1 MIEFVLGESD
11 LVDVRFA
18 VSPLSELT
26 LSLRVLKDPAKYPL
40 HVPWARRIRDVD
52 TEVLLALSTGRG
64 WTPDFLSPR
73 PLTPFT
79 RIEDEF
85 AALRETP
92 TRTLRRDLRAVF
104 GEVPAVLRDRGRML
118 DALENYW
125 HAALARQWDR
135 LRAVLEADIGHR
147 GREMA
152 QHGLAAMFAGISDR
166 ITFTSPVVQVR
177 IVGAEPRRVEAG
189 GQGLTLIPSVFARR
203 TAVPVDPGAPPL
215 LIYAARGAGTVWE
228 TGLVRGPRALAG
240 VLGQVRADLLAE
252 LAQPCSS
259 TDIARRTGVTVSAV
273 NQHLRA
279 LRDAGLLASQR
290 HGRSVVYART
300 ELGDALVSHS
310 VEQGSDAASQSLPRT

>member
-18 VSPLSELT
+18 VSPLNELT

-40 HVPWARRIRDVD
+40 HLPWVRTIRDVD
-52 TEVLLALSTGRG
+52 TEVLLALSTDRG

-73 PLTPFT
+73 PVTPFT
-79 RIEDEF
+79 RFEDEF
-85 AALRETP
+85 AALHEI
-92 TRTLRRDLRAVF
+92 RTLRRDYRAVF
-104 GEVPAVLRDRGRML
+104 GEVPAVLRDRRRVL
-118 DALENYW
+118 DALETYW
-125 HAALARQWDR
+125 HAALSPRWDR
-135 LRAVLEADIGHR
+135 MRAVLEADIAHR
-147 GREMA
+147 GRAMA
-152 QHGLAAMFAGISDR
+152 QHGLGTMLSGISER
-166 ITFTSPVVQVR
+166 ISFRPPVVQVR
-177 IVGAEPRRVEAG
+177 IAGVPPRRVEAG
-189 GQGLTLIPSVFARR
+189 GQGLTLVPSVFARR

-215 LIYAARGAGTVWE
+215 LIYSARGAGTVWE
-228 TGLVRGPRALAG
+228 TGRSSGPEALVG

-259 TDIARRTGVTVSAV
+259 TDIARRTGVTTSAV

-310 VEQGSDAASQSLPRT
+310 VEQGSDTASSSFART

>member
-18 VSPLSELT
+18 VSPLNELT

-40 HVPWARRIRDVD
+40 HLSWLRGIGDVD
-52 TEVLLALSTGRG
+52 TEVLLALSTDRG

-73 PLTPFT
+73 PTTPFT
-79 RIEDEF
+79 RIEDEL
-85 AALRETP
+85 AALQEI
-92 TRTLRRDLRAVF
+92 RTLRRDYRAVF
-104 GEVPAVLRDRGRML
+104 GEVPAVLRDRLRVL
-118 DALENYW
+118 AALETYW
-125 HAALARQWDR
+125 HAALAPRWDR
-135 LRAVLEADIGHR
+135 MREVLEADIAHR
-147 GREMA
+147 GRAMA
-152 QHGLAAMFAGISDR
+152 RHGLGAMLSGISER
-166 ITFTSPVVQVR
+166 ISFHAPVVQVR
-177 IVGAEPRRVEAG
+177 IAGVPPRRVEAG
-189 GQGLTLIPSVFARR
+189 GQGLTLVPSVFARR

-228 TGLVRGPRALAG
+228 TGRSRGPEALVG

-252 LAQPCSS
+252 LARPCSS
-259 TDIARRTGVTVSAV
+259 TDIARRTGVTTSAV

-310 VEQGSDAASQSLPRT
+310 VEQGSDVTSSSFART

>member
-18 VSPLSELT
+18 VSPLNELT
-26 LSLRVLKDPAKYPL
+26 LSLRVLKNPAKYPL
-40 HVPWARRIRDVD
+40 HLPWARGIRDVD
-52 TEVLLALSTGRG
+52 AEVLLALSTERG

-73 PLTPFT
+73 PTTPFT

-85 AALRETP
+85 AALRETS
-92 TRTLRRDLRAVF
+92 TRAMRRDFRALF
-104 GEVPAVLRDRGRML
+104 GGVPDALRDRHRVLG
-118 DALENYW
+118 ALESYW
-125 HAALARQWDR
+125 HTALSGQWER
-135 LRAVLEADIGHR
+135 MRAVLETDIAHR
-147 GREMA
+147 GRAMA
-152 QHGLAAMFAGISDR
+152 QHGLAVMLSGISER

-177 IVGAEPRRVEAG
+177 IAGAPPRRVEAG
-189 GQGLTLIPSVFARR
+189 GHGLTLVPSVFARR

-215 LIYAARGAGTVWE
+215 LIYSARGAGTVWE
-228 TGLVRGPRALAG
+228 TGRCRGPEALAG

-252 LAQPCSS
+252 LAQPRSS
-259 TDIARRTGVTVSAV
+259 TDIARRTGVTTSAV

-300 ELGDALVSHS
+300 ELGDALVSHN
-310 VEQGSDAASQSLPRT
+310 VERGSAAAEPLFART

>member
-1 MIEFVLGESD
+1 MIQFVLGESD

-26 LSLRVLKDPAKYPL
+26 LSLRVLKNPAKYPL
-40 HVPWARRIRDVD
+40 HVPWARQIRGVD
-52 TEVLLALSTGRG
+52 TEVLLALSTDRG

-79 RIEDEF
+79 HVEDEF
-85 AALRETP
+85 AELREVS
-92 TRTLRRDLRAVF
+92 TRTMRRHFRALF
-104 GEVPAVLRDRGRML
+104 GDVPDALRDRHRVL
-118 DALENYW
+118 DAVESYW
-125 HAALARQWDR
+125 HEALAGRWDR
-135 LRAVLEADIGHR
+135 MRAVLEADIAHR
-147 GREMA
+147 GRVMA
-152 QHGLAAMFAGISDR
+152 QQGLAAMFSGISER
-166 ITFTSPVVQVR
+166 ITFMSPVVQVR
-177 IVGAEPRRVEAG
+177 IAGALPRRVEAG
-189 GQGLTLIPSVFARR
+189 GRGLTLVPSVFARR

-215 LIYAARGAGTVWE
+215 LIYSARGAGTVWE
-228 TGLVRGPRALAG
+228 TGCCRGPEALAG

-252 LAQPCSS
+252 LAQPWSS
-259 TDIARRTGVTVSAV
+259 TDLARRTGVTTSAV

-310 VEQGSDAASQSLPRT
+310 VERGSDAGDSSFART

>member
-18 VSPLSELT
+18 VSPLNELT
-26 LSLRVLKDPAKYPL
+26 LSLRVLKDPSRYPL
-40 HVPWARRIRDVD
+40 HLPWMRRIGDVD
-52 TEVLLALSTGRG
+52 AEVLLALSTERG

-85 AALRETP
+85 AVLRTVP
-92 TRTLRRDLRAVF
+92 TRTMRRDLRAVL
-104 GEVPAVLRDRGRML
+104 GEVPAVLRDRGRVL
-118 DALENYW
+118 GALETYW
-125 HAALARQWDR
+125 QVALAGHWDR
-135 LRAVLEADIGHR
+135 MRAVLEADIAHR

-152 QHGLAAMFAGISDR
+152 QRGLAEMLSGISAR
-166 ITFTSPVVQVR
+166 ITFASPVVRVR
-177 IVGAEPRRVEAG
+177 IAGAEPRRVEAG
-189 GQGLTLIPSVFARR
+189 GQGLTLVPSVFTRR

-228 TGLVRGPRALAG
+228 TGRARGPAALAG
-240 VLGQVRADLLAE
+240 VLGQVRADLLTGLGE
-252 LAQPCSS
+252 PRSS
-259 TDIARRTGVTVSAV
+259 TGIAQRTGVTTSAV

-279 LRDAGLLASQR
+279 LRDAGLLATQR
-290 HGRSVVYART
+290 HGRSVLYART

-310 VEQGSDAASQSLPRT
+310 VERGSNAPDPPLART